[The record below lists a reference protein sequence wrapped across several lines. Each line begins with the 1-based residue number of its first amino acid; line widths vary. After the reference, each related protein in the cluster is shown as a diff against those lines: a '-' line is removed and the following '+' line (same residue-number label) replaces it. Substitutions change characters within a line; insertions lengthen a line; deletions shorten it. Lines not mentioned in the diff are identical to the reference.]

1 MTERRRLVE
10 SVVERGRLESDSE
23 AEGIIR
29 AVTGALADQVRPEAW
44 DVIGGAVPS
53 DLRGQGSPSEGGVP
67 SASDLFEDV
76 GERLQLGTP
85 TSASYVRAVLEAISE
100 FMPAS
105 DLERLDRVLEDE
117 FLALFEVDHRGELTE
132 DDGATPGASIIDSSV
147 EASERQR
154 RQ

>member
-1 MTERRRLVE
+1 MTERDRLVE
-10 SVVERGRLESDSE
+10 SVVQRGRLESDSE

-29 AVTGALADQVRPEAW
+29 AVTGALADQVGPEAW

-53 DLRGQGSPSEGGVP
+53 DLQGQGSPDKGGVP

-76 GERLQLGTP
+76 GERLQLGSP

-100 FMPAS
+100 LMPAS
-105 DLERLDRVLEDE
+105 DRDRLDGVLEDE

-132 DDGATPGASIIDSSV
+132 DDGATPGATIIDESV
-147 EASERQR
+147 EEGDGQSGQ
-154 RQ
+154 

>member
-10 SVVERGRLESDSE
+10 SVVERGRLESNSE

-29 AVTGALADQVRPEAW
+29 AVTGALAPRVGPEAW
-44 DVIGGAVPS
+44 EVIGGAVPA
-53 DLRGQGSPSEGGVP
+53 DLHGQGSPSGGEAP

-85 TSASYVRAVLEAISE
+85 TSATYVRAVLEVIGE
-100 FMPAS
+100 VMPTS
-105 DLERLDRVLEDE
+105 DRDRLGQILEDE

-132 DDGATPGASIIDSSV
+132 DDGATPGATIIDPSV
-147 EASERQR
+147 EEGDDR